1 MITEILILLLLIG
14 VNGLFAMGEMAILSA
29 RKSRLT
35 HMTENGD
42 KGARLALFLSANPT
56 RFLSTIQTG
65 ITFVNVLTGMYGGLA
80 LAVRMTEWLSEIPL
94 VAKFAES
101 LGLAFAVAI
110 VSFVSL
116 IFGELVPKRI
126 AIGNPEALSSA
137 LARFMWLV
145 QKVCSPAV
153 WFLSHNTQLVLRLL
167 RIPIH
172 APSPITDQEIRILMR
187 EGTETGQFEAGE
199 QTIVMMALKLGDRRA
214 STLMTPR
221 TQMMVIDLADPPAEI
236 RARLSS
242 NQRARYPVVE
252 GDLSHIVGVLEIRDL
267 VSKGVSGTAEDIR
280 ALMKPP
286 LFLPDTAPAL
296 KLFESFKYT
305 GQQMAIIVDEYGDI
319 EGIVT
324 QNDLLES
331 PGRRHRRGQWRARYC
346 RRQTSRRF
354 MDDRRHDAT
363 RRTVRPYW
371 HQRPRLL
378 GGRGGRSQYRRRLH
392 HGQPQT
398 NPPPGRPVPT
408 GRRQIRSR
416 QNARAPR
423 RPGPR
428 QRRTH
433 RINFSKQC
441 ANIAQCPT
449 P

>member
-1 MITEILILLLLIG
+1 MISEILILLLLIG
-14 VNGLFAMGEMAILSA
+14 INGLFAMGEMAILSA

-42 KGARLALFLSANPT
+42 KGAKLALILSANPT

-80 LAVRMTEWLSEIPL
+80 LAVRMTEWLSNLPL

-101 LGLAFAVAI
+101 LGLAIAVAI

-126 AIGNPEALSSA
+126 AIGNPETLSSS

-187 EGTETGQFEAGE
+187 EGTETGQFEEGE

-221 TQMMVIDLADPPAEI
+221 TQMMVIDLADPPLEI
-236 RARLSS
+236 QARLSS
-242 NQRARYPVVE
+242 NHRARYPVVE

-267 VSKGVSGTAEDIR
+267 VSKGLSGTAQDIR

-296 KLFESFKYT
+296 KLFESFKNT

-319 EGIVT
+319 EGLVT
-324 QNDLLES
+324 QNDLLEALVGDIAEANGEQDIAAVKRADGS
-331 PGRRHRRGQWRARYC
+331 WMIDGMMPLDELSDHIGTNDLDFSAVEEVGVNTIGGFIMASLKRIPRQGDQFEQAGVKFEVIKMQGRRVDQVLV
-346 RRQTSRRF
+346 
-354 MDDRRHDAT
+354 
-363 RRTVRPYW
+363 TVE
-371 HQRPRLL
+371 
-378 GGRGGRSQYRRRLH
+378 
-392 HGQPQT
+392 
-398 NPPPGRPVPT
+398 
-408 GRRQIRSR
+408 
-416 QNARAPR
+416 
-423 RPGPR
+423 
-428 QRRTH
+428 
-433 RINFSKQC
+433 
-441 ANIAQCPT
+441 
-449 P
+449 